1 MRIVI
6 FEVGRDARTGR
17 FISVR
22 RARKHPTISVVQTI
36 RRRVKRHPR
45 VAQASSLRPAQ

>member
-1 MRIVI
+1 MRTIT

-22 RARKHPTISVVQTI
+22 RARRHPTISIVQTI
-36 RRRVKRHPR
+36 RRRTRCR
-45 VAQASSLRPAQ
+45 R